1 MVPFQGVS
9 RTVANQSSLGVVN
22 VVPFEDFATSCTEGR
37 KSFQNHH
44 NVIPSLLGMSK
55 HVLAPVGISFDVM
68 ACCACAFLMQCAWKS
83 RQDCCRICMWIYYIY
98 MCIIDLR
105 RGKKKRLHCETAC
118 APSSNQ
124 KHPTTH
130 PHLENTYTN
139 TYVYIIR
146 AYYIVNIISKKNLH
160 TGS

>member
-37 KSFQNHH
+37 KFFQNHH

-98 MCIIDLR
+98 IYIYMCPLGPPKTGAYFDESMLDDDL
-105 RGKKKRLHCETAC
+105 GLCWV
-118 APSSNQ
+118 SSVDDVTSQ
-124 KHPTTH
+124 TKASWTTH
-130 PHLENTYTN
+130 E
-139 TYVYIIR
+139 
-146 AYYIVNIISKKNLH
+146 
-160 TGS
+160 